1 MRKILLNALI
11 IIPIL
16 LLTNAKSYNWE
27 FIDKMPHPVYG
38 GQALVLDSLIYILG
52 GYSDSL
58 SGPTNIIQTYDPN
71 TNIWSEAGTMIESR
85 HNFVAAKL
93 DDSSIVTCGGV
104 WMNTDNIFSIEII
117 NAGSDGVDNAEIIKH
132 DINFN
137 RTYFTGHVY
146 NNRLYLFGGY
156 SQFVADTTVIP
167 FIVNFDLST
176 ESVAAVKD
184 SLYQSN
190 LMLYHHTSERIDSM
204 VYIFGGIHN
213 AVSRRVSTFNLNSYE
228 YETVGELK
236 GVRAG
241 GKAVTLGNEI
251 YIIGGYNETSKALKS
266 VEIYN
271 TRLNASYIGS
281 NLNFHRDEL
290 MAVVYNNSIY
300 IFGGKDEYSRSIPW
314 IEKLDLNTTTGF
326 DQNNIKT
333 VEQFRLYNS
342 YPNPFNANA
351 VIRFDVGRAMN
362 LSLDMY
368 SISGEHIKKI
378 VASHFAPGNYKYNWD
393 GKDKMNNPV
402 ASGIY
407 IYRLHNSSMT
417 DSKKMI
423 LVR

>member
-1 MRKILLNALI
+1 MRKILLKAFI
-11 IIPIL
+11 IIPVIL
-16 LLTNAKSYNWE
+16 LMNARGNNWE
-27 FIDKMPHPVYG
+27 IISRMPHPVYG
-38 GQALVLDSLIYILG
+38 GQALVVDSLIYILG

-58 SGPTNIIQTYDPN
+58 SGTTNIIQTYDPR
-71 TNIWSEAGTMIESR
+71 IGEWAEAGRMIESR
-85 HNFVAAKL
+85 RNFVAAKL

-117 NAGSDGVDNAEIIKH
+117 NVRSYGVDYAEIIKH

-156 SQFVADTTVIP
+156 SQFVADTIP
-167 FIVNFDLST
+167 FIVNFDLNS

-190 LMLYHHTSERIDSM
+190 LMLYHHTSEKIDST

-213 AVSRRVSTFNLNSYE
+213 GVSRRVSAFNLNSYE
-228 YETVGELK
+228 YQTVGELQ

-241 GKAVTLGNEI
+241 GKAIAHGNEI
-251 YIIGGYNETSKALKS
+251 YIIGGYNETSRALRS

-271 TRLNASYIGS
+271 TRLNTSYIGS
-281 NLNFHRDEL
+281 NLNFYRDEL

-314 IEKLDLNTTTGF
+314 IEKLDLDSITGF
-326 DQNNIKT
+326 EQSTVKT
-333 VEQFRLYNS
+333 AEQFRLYNS

-351 VIRFDVGRAMN
+351 VIRFDVGMAMD
-362 LSLDMY
+362 LSLDIY
-368 SISGEHIKKI
+368 TISGAHIRTI
-378 VASHFAPGNYKYNWD
+378 ITSYFAPGNYTYNWD
-393 GKDKMNNPV
+393 GRDKMNNPV

-407 IYRLHNSSMT
+407 IYRLHNSRFT